1 VRLSEYR
8 QALADEFGA
17 AYGRVL
23 SRDLVMLELGDRT
36 AEQALDAGRHP
47 RDVWLALCR
56 ATDVPEERRHGAGLP
71 SPRG

>member
-1 VRLSEYR
+1 MRLSEYR

-23 SRDLVMLELGDRT
+23 SRDLVLIDLGDRT
-36 AEQALDAGRHP
+36 AEQALDSGIHP
-47 RDVWLALCR
+47 RDVWLAVCR

-71 SPRG
+71 NPRA